1 MPQNLSPNAPPGAAE
16 GKWVKR
22 EVLEHVKRKAK
33 ADLAEL
39 ENDLMAVILAMEDDT
54 YHQDTANTA
63 NTAHH
68 PEPIDCVEDEPRG
81 STNER
86 IKYQDTAN
94 TANTEPGD
102 GINERINRVNNDG
115 GKTPTSQDTP
125 RYPQI
130 PPDTPRYS
138 QIPPDTPTS
147 PDTWERGLG
156 DRDAGGGGGS
166 GDAVLRGEG
175 GASCVTSSSITS
187 SVTVL
192 AGLFCTS
199 VTSSVT

>member
-63 NTAHH
+63 NTE
-68 PEPIDCVEDEPRG
+68 PE
-81 STNER
+81 
-86 IKYQDTAN
+86 
-94 TANTEPGD
+94 D
-102 GINERINRVNNDG
+102 GTNERINRGNNHG
-115 GKTPTSQDTP
+115 GETPTSTDTP

-130 PPDTPRYS
+130 PQPPLILGSVGSETVTP
-138 QIPPDTPTS
+138 
-147 PDTWERGLG
+147 
-156 DRDAGGGGGS
+156 GGVEVVGI
-166 GDAVLRGEG
+166 R
-175 GASCVTSSSITS
+175 
-187 SVTVL
+187 
-192 AGLFCTS
+192 F
-199 VTSSVT
+199 